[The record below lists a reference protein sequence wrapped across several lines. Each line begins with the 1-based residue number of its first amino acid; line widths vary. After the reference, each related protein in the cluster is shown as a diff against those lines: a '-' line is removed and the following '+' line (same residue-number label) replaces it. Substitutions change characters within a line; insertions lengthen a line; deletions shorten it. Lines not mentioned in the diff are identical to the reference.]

1 MFVLRWTDEAAAE
14 YALLKEKAEAAI
26 TRRPPKG
33 RQKSTRNEGLFK
45 QVHKCVSLL
54 AENPRHP
61 GLHTHEFRSLPHPFV
76 SGEKVFEAYAQ
87 NRTPGAYR
95 IFWCYGPAA
104 GEITILAI
112 TPHP

>member
-1 MFVLRWTDEAAAE
+1 MFTLRWADEATAEYARLKQKVEAAASRT
-14 YALLKEKAEAAI
+14 KAQ
-26 TRRPPKG
+26 RKR
-33 RQKSTRNEGLFK
+33 KSSRDEGLFK

-61 GLHTHEFRSLPHPFV
+61 SLETHEFRSLDHPF
-76 SGEKVFEAYAQ
+76 SPGEKVFEAYAQ
-87 NRTPGAYR
+87 NKTPGAYR
-95 IFWCYGPAA
+95 IFWCYGPAT